1 MCEKLASRPIPFKA
15 PFHRFVDVFS
25 FELLQ
30 HFVYQVLQLQ
40 FFLYIFLWPA
50 RKTIYHYLNFKLESK
65 CWDALIKNTWGSNQL
80 VWFNLTDVLQH
91 PVWWIY
97 NVHHN
102 GSLFLPIQIPAKAS
116 FSSQQSSV
124 FLSVSTMT
132 ALFPLSKELILKLT
146 TMLSK
151 LVQSSS
157 DISLKSLPF
166 LIWSV
171 K

>member
-1 MCEKLASRPIPFKA
+1 MCEKLASRPIPLKA

-40 FFLYIFLWPA
+40 FFLCIFLWPA
-50 RKTIYHYLNFKLESK
+50 RNSIYHYLYFNLESK
-65 CWDALIKNTWGSNQL
+65 CWDALLKDTWGSNQL
-80 VWFNLTDVLQH
+80 VLVY
-91 PVWWIY
+91 PVWWIH
-97 NVHHN
+97 NVHN
-102 GSLFLPIQIPAKAS
+102 GSWFLPIQIPAKAS

-124 FLSVSTMT
+124 FLSVSTIT

-157 DISLKSLPF
+157 DISLKTLPF